1 MSALITI
8 FSTPKP
14 FTNPHIAIIQHN
26 AIESWMHL
34 GREAETLLIGEEE
47 GVAVAAKKE
56 GIRLVREVSRNPQGT
71 PLINSIFQKAR
82 ENTTTPL
89 LAYVNAD
96 IILTPVFVVVAKE
109 IQSQAQRFLAVGRR
123 WDLNI
128 KKRLDFPADWVQQL
142 DSLVKDTGARHPA
155 GGSDY
160 FIFPRDCFT
169 SIPDLAIGRAGWDNW
184 MIYEARRNGWPVV
197 ETTPTYMVIH
207 QQHDYSHLPGGK
219 PHYRHPESDE
229 NVRLAGG
236 RHVIYTLA
244 DANYQ
249 LKDGRLVKIPLTWK
263 KFWREVEI
271 FPATVLRSSFLAQF
285 SHILFHP
292 VKSYWRLRVWL
303 SRTRRDHLR

>member
-1 MSALITI
+1 MSALITV

-14 FTNPHIAIIQHN
+14 FSNPHIAVIQSN
-26 AIESWMHL
+26 AIKSWMHL
-34 GREAETLLIGEEE
+34 GPEVDALLIGEEQ
-47 GVAVAAKKE
+47 GVAAAAKKE
-56 GIRLVREVSRNPQGT
+56 GICLIREVARNRQGT
-71 PLINSIFQKAR
+71 PLVNSIFQKAR

-89 LAYVNAD
+89 LAYVNSD
-96 IILTPVFVVVAKE
+96 IILTPEFITVAKL
-109 IQSQAQRFLAVGRR
+109 ILKQAQKFLAVGRR
-123 WDLNI
+123 WDLDI
-128 KKRLDFPADWVQQL
+128 KQSLDFSTGWVQKL
-142 DSLVKDTGARHPA
+142 DKLVKDRGRIHPA

-160 FIFPRDCFT
+160 FIFPRDGFPN
-169 SIPDLAIGRAGWDNW
+169 IPDLAIGRAGWDNW
-184 MIYEARRNGWPVV
+184 MIYEARRNGWLVV
-197 ETTPTYMVIH
+197 EATPTYMVIH

-236 RHVIYTLA
+236 RHAIYTLA

-263 KFWREVEI
+263 KFWREIEI
-271 FPATVLRSSFLAQF
+271 FPATGLKSPSLARF

-303 SRTRRDHLR
+303 SRIRREHLQ

>member
-14 FTNPHIAIIQHN
+14 FTNPHIAIIQSN
-26 AIESWMHL
+26 AIKSWMHL
-34 GREAETLLIGEEE
+34 GDEAETLLIGEEE
-47 GVAVAAKKE
+47 GVAAAAKKE
-56 GIRLVREVSRNPQGT
+56 GIRLVREVTRNPQGT

-96 IILTPVFVVVAKE
+96 IILTPAFIVVAKL

-128 KKRLDFPADWVQQL
+128 KKPLDFPADWVQQL
-142 DSLVKDTGARHPA
+142 DSLIKDTGIRHPA

-184 MIYEARRNGWPVV
+184 MIYEARRNSWPVV
-197 ETTPTYMVIH
+197 ESTPTYMVIH

-271 FPATVLRSSFLAQF
+271 FPAAGLKISFLARF
-285 SHILFHP
+285 SYILFHP
-292 VKSYWRLRVWL
+292 VKSYWRFRVWL
-303 SRTRRDHLR
+303 SHTRREHLR

>member
-14 FTNPHIAIIQHN
+14 FTNPHIAIIQRN
-26 AIESWMHL
+26 AIDSWMHL
-34 GREAETLLIGEEE
+34 GREAEALLIGEEE
-47 GVAVAAKKE
+47 GVAAAAKKV
-56 GIRLVREVSRNPQGT
+56 GIRLVREVARNPQGT
-71 PLINSIFQKAR
+71 PLVSSIFQKAR
-82 ENTTTPL
+82 ENTSTPL
-89 LAYVNAD
+89 LVYVNAD
-96 IILTPVFVVVAKE
+96 IILTPAFIIVAKV
-109 IQSQAQRFLAVGRR
+109 IQSQARRFLAVGRR

-128 KKRLDFPADWVQQL
+128 KQRLDFSADWVQQL
-142 DSLVKDTGARHPA
+142 DHLVENGGTRHPS

-160 FIFPRDCFT
+160 FLYPRDCFNR
-169 SIPDLAIGRAGWDNW
+169 IPDLAIGRAGWDNW

-197 ETTPTYMVIH
+197 ETTPAYMVIH

-219 PHYRHPESDE
+219 PHYRHPESNE

-249 LKDGRLVKIPLTWK
+249 LKDDRLMKIPLTWK
-263 KFWREVEI
+263 KFWREIEI
-271 FPATVLRSSFLAQF
+271 FPATGLKNSFLAQF
-285 SHILFHP
+285 SYILFHP

-303 SRTRRDHLR
+303 SRTHRDHLR

>member
-96 IILTPVFVVVAKE
+96 IILTPVFVVVVKE